1 MVDRETLHIYHS
13 IGRLVSGYLPA
24 PPASY
29 WEQTVT
35 RLAVDAGLG
44 RSTPYEAFAFYQ
56 FRPIIQ
62 TYEKLAWSHNC
73 ALVRLPKDAERE
85 AVEEAVS
92 ILLISC
98 SLGGCLGIPKPTHE
112 LSL

>member
-1 MVDRETLHIYHS
+1 MVDRETLHTYHS
-13 IGRLVSGYLPA
+13 IGRLASGYLTA

-29 WEQTVT
+29 GEQTVM

-44 RSTPYEAFAFYQ
+44 RSTPYEAVAFYW
-56 FRPIIQ
+56 FRPISQ
-62 TYEKLAWSHNC
+62 TYGKSAWSHNC
-73 ALVRLPKDAERE
+73 ALVRLPKDAELE
-85 AVEEAVS
+85 AGEEAVS

-98 SLGGCLGIPKPTHE
+98 SRGGCLGIPKPTHE